1 MKLLKN
7 RKFQIILIIAVF
19 IVVAVLSINR
29 FSGVNIIR
37 NLVTIPITWIQ
48 KGINKA
54 DEYFAQ
60 KSFTRK
66 QFQELLE
73 ENKVLKAENED
84 LREQNAGMSFL
95 QDENQLLRDALSLK
109 EIFDGYNIIGSNI
122 MGSDPGNFV
131 YRYKI
136 DIGTRDKVKQDMPV
150 VAANNAL
157 YGRIYSVNY
166 TTSVIIPIIDE
177 NAGISG
183 WISKEKGGHV
193 NIKGDIR
200 YKEDGLCLIEN
211 VSDSVELVV
220 GDVVETSG
228 FGGIYPKGILVG
240 VIVEI
245 FHDEITNERYG
256 VLEPYVDFNSINTVF
271 VMMEKTE

>member
-37 NLVTIPITWIQ
+37 NLVTIPIAWIQ

-211 VSDSVELVV
+211 VSDGVELVV

>member
-37 NLVTIPITWIQ
+37 NLVTIPITLIQ

-211 VSDSVELVV
+211 VSDGVELVV

>member
-37 NLVTIPITWIQ
+37 NLVTIPIAWIQ

-54 DEYFAQ
+54 DEYFTQ

-66 QFQELLE
+66 QFQELLD

>member
-37 NLVTIPITWIQ
+37 NIVTIPITWVQ
-48 KGINKA
+48 KGIKKA
-54 DEYFAQ
+54 DDYFTE
-60 KSFTRK
+60 KRYTKK
-66 QFQELLE
+66 QYQDLLE
-73 ENKVLKAENED
+73 ENEILKAENED
-84 LREQNAGMSFL
+84 LREQNAGLSFL
-95 QDENQLLRDALSLK
+95 KDENQLLREALHLK
-109 EIFDGYNIIGSNI
+109 EIFDGYDIIGSNI

-136 DIGTRDKVKQDMPV
+136 DIGTRDKVTLDMPV

-157 YGRIYSVNY
+157 YGRVYSVTY

-183 WISKEKGGHV
+183 WISKDNGGHV

-200 YKEDGLCLIEN
+200 YKEKGLCLIEN
-211 VSDSVELVV
+211 VSDNVELVV

-228 FGGIYPKGILVG
+228 LGGIYPKGILVG
-240 VIVEI
+240 VITQI
-245 FHDEITNERYG
+245 FYDEITNERYG

-271 VMMEKTE
+271 IMMEKLE

>member
-37 NLVTIPITWIQ
+37 NLVTIPIAWIQ

-54 DEYFAQ
+54 DEYFTQ

-66 QFQELLE
+66 QFQELLD

-211 VSDSVELVV
+211 VSDGVELVV

>member
-54 DEYFAQ
+54 DEYFTQ

-66 QFQELLE
+66 QFQELLD

-211 VSDSVELVV
+211 VSDGVELVV

>member
-37 NLVTIPITWIQ
+37 NLVTIPIAWIQ

>member
-211 VSDSVELVV
+211 VSDGVELVV

-245 FHDEITNERYG
+245 FH
-256 VLEPYVDFNSINTVF
+256 
-271 VMMEKTE
+271 

>member
-211 VSDSVELVV
+211 VSDGVELVV

>member
-177 NAGISG
+177 NAGVSG

-211 VSDSVELVV
+211 VSDGVELVV

>member
-1 MKLLKN
+1 LKLLKN

-37 NLVTIPITWIQ
+37 NLVTIPIAWIQ

-54 DEYFAQ
+54 DEYFTQ

-66 QFQELLE
+66 QFQELLD